1 MASMHPGHGRRT
13 KVFWFFFSKKNILSC
28 PCLQIEETPMTYGAV
43 LARFDVAQIAIY
55 IFWGSFFALIWYLRR
70 EDHREGYPLVGD
82 YKDQDIYSI
91 PPLPTPKT
99 FITADG
105 HEVQAP
111 RPEPAETSK
120 LQQVLPWAGAPF
132 VPTGNPLVDGVG
144 PAAYANRAD
153 VPDHA
158 YDDGLPK
165 IVPLRKA
172 ADFFLAAEDTDPRDF
187 EVFANDDKL
196 VGHITDVWIDRA
208 EYIIRYLEMS
218 RLASFGG
225 GTVILPSTFVKIN
238 NKRHEITCNF
248 LRSDQFATVPQLKN
262 PDVITLLEEDRLM
275 GYFAGGQ
282 LYGKAS
288 RTEPV
293 L

>member
-1 MASMHPGHGRRT
+1 
-13 KVFWFFFSKKNILSC
+13 
-28 PCLQIEETPMTYGAV
+28 MTYGAV

-55 IFWGSFFALIWYLRR
+55 LFWGSFVALIWYLRR

-82 YKDQDIYSI
+82 HKDQEIFSI
-91 PPLPTPKT
+91 PGLPTPKT
-99 FITADG
+99 FILADG

-111 RPEPAETSK
+111 RPEKPETFGA
-120 LQQVLPWAGAPF
+120 QQMLPWAGAPF
-132 VPTGNPLVDGVG
+132 SPTGNPLVDGVG

-165 IVPLRKA
+165 IVPLRSA
-172 ADFFLAAEDTDPRDF
+172 TEFFLASEDTDPRGF

-196 VGHITDVWIDRA
+196 VGHISDVWIDRA

-218 RLASFGG
+218 RLETFGG
-225 GTVILPSTFVKIN
+225 GSIILPSTFIKIKN
-238 NKRHEITCNF
+238 STHEITCNF
-248 LRSDQFATVPQLKN
+248 LRSDQFVTVPQLRN